1 MIRPDIVAQ
10 RIGNEENAIAV
21 VDGFHP
27 DPDALRAEAMTS
39 DFEPA
44 RHHYP
49 GVRAPLSAG
58 YFAQVGPAL
67 ATVLRE
73 VFGAPAK
80 TDLLDASFSIVT
92 TPPGALTVLQRLPH
106 VDAVQQGRIAL
117 VHYLSPEGGDGTAF
131 FRHRATGF
139 EHVDE
144 ARAPIYYRHLDTEIR
159 YRGEP
164 PAGYIGGSSPLFERI
179 ATVDAR
185 YNRAVIYRS
194 ALLHSGA
201 IAADAVLSDDPAA
214 GRLTIT
220 AFLSTA

>member
-1 MIRPDIVAQ
+1 MIRPDIVA
-10 RIGNEENAIAV
+10 RLIGSEEHAIAV

-27 DPDALRAEAMTS
+27 DPDALRTYAIAS

-49 GVRAPLSAG
+49 GVRAPLPTD
-58 YFAQVGPAL
+58 YFTQVGPAL

-73 VFGAPAK
+73 VFDAPAK

-92 TPPGALTVLQRLPH
+92 TPPDALTVVQRLPH

-117 VHYLSPEGGDGTAF
+117 VHYLTPEGGDGTAF

-144 ARAPIYYRHLDTEIR
+144 ARAQIYYRHLDAEIR

-164 PAGYIGGSSPLFERI
+164 AAGYIGGSTPLFERI
-179 ATVDAR
+179 ASVDAR

-201 IAADAVLSDDPAA
+201 IAADAVLSEDPAI
-214 GRLTIT
+214 GRLTVT
-220 AFLSTA
+220 AFLSTS